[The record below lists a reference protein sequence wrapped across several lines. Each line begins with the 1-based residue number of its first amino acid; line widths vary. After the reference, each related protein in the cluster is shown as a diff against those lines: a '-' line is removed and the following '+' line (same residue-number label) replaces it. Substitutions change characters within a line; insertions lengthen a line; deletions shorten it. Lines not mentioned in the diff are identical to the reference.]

1 MSLKKNTRA
10 VRVIYIFW
18 RLILLSVVSFA
29 IIFFHSEVCLLML
42 FIIFFAVQKLL
53 SLSNLHFF
61 FFLIFLTLVIEDPG
75 VMYVKEHTAYGFL

>member
-10 VRVIYIFW
+10 VRVTYIFW
-18 RLILLSVVSFA
+18 RLILLSVVSFV

-42 FIIFFAVQKLL
+42 FIISFAVQKIL
-53 SLSNLHFF
+53 SLSKLHFL
-61 FFLIFLTLVIEDPG
+61 FLISLTLVIEDPG

>member
-1 MSLKKNTRA
+1 
-10 VRVIYIFW
+10 
-18 RLILLSVVSFA
+18 
-29 IIFFHSEVCLLML
+29 ML

-53 SLSNLHFF
+53 SLSNLHF

>member
-1 MSLKKNTRA
+1 
-10 VRVIYIFW
+10 
-18 RLILLSVVSFA
+18 
-29 IIFFHSEVCLLML
+29 ML